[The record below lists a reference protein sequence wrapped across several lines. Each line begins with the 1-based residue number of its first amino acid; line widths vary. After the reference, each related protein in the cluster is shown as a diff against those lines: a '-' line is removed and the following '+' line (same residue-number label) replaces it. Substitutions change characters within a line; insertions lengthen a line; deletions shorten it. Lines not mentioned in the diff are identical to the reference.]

1 MFTSN
6 QHVLSGSLRAGQF
19 TVLDSIY
26 ATMHSG
32 DQRLLFTANRG
43 MNHITIYD
51 YPTNTMRLRDKMPDL
66 HEYVP
71 SSPGGPAAPGPAAA
85 TW

>member
-1 MFTSN
+1 
-6 QHVLSGSLRAGQF
+6 LSALRASRF

-26 ATMHSG
+26 ATMLSG
-32 DQRLLFTANRG
+32 DQSLLFTANRG

-51 YPTNTMRLRDKMPDL
+51 YPSNGVRLRVKMPDL

-71 SSPGGPAAPGPAAA
+71 SLPRLADPRLGFHHSYLVSP
-85 TW
+85 